1 MMLQRKL
8 GMTSDHTGLTA
19 AWTQYVLYALIALI
33 VLLFALF
40 YLVGFDIPFDE
51 NPDYNAPLLTGVL
64 ISFAILLLLVTTV
77 LAIVSGV
84 RSMYKYRS
92 KQKKE
97 NGIRSAR
104 IIMAV
109 SAGTLCMLLLSFL
122 LAPIGAIKVNGVL
135 FTDGFW
141 LRVAEMF
148 VDTSLFLLL
157 AAFATVGIG
166 YAIRVKRHNEKMKR
180 RNQTC

>member
-19 AWTQYVLYALIALI
+19 TWTQYVLYVLIALI

-40 YLVGFDIPFDE
+40 YLVGFDIPYDE

-92 KQKKE
+92 
-97 NGIRSAR
+97 
-104 IIMAV
+104 
-109 SAGTLCMLLLSFL
+109 
-122 LAPIGAIKVNGVL
+122 
-135 FTDGFW
+135 
-141 LRVAEMF
+141 
-148 VDTSLFLLL
+148 
-157 AAFATVGIG
+157 
-166 YAIRVKRHNEKMKR
+166 
-180 RNQTC
+180 

>member
-1 MMLQRKL
+1 MMLQRKF
-8 GMTSDHTGLTA
+8 GSASDHTGLTA
-19 AWTQYVLYALIALI
+19 AWTQYVLYVLIALI

-40 YLVGFDIPFDE
+40 YLVGFDIPYDE

-64 ISFAILLLLVTTV
+64 ISFAILLLLITTV

-92 KQKKE
+92 KHKKE